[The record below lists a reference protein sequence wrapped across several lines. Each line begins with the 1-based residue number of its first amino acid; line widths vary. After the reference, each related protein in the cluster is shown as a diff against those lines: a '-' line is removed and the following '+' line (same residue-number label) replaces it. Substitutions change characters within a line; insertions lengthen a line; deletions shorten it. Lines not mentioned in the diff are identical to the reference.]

1 MLAPG
6 FHDVPA
12 GMVAAVVTH
21 LEMTARPAPRPA
33 PPLVG
38 AEVIPVANPETGWYR
53 SLFDRV
59 GGQDWLWFSRLAMD
73 DAKLSAILTDP
84 GVAVHVL
91 RREGREDGFFELDFR
106 QPGLCELAFLGVAPN
121 ALGTGAG
128 RLMMNK
134 ALAAAWARPITALRV
149 HTCTFDHPAA
159 LDFYRRSGFS
169 VTRREVEIAPDPRL
183 TGVLPRNAAPHV
195 PVIV

>member
-38 AEVIPVANPETGWYR
+38 AEVVPVANPETGWYR
-53 SLFDRV
+53 ALFDRV

-73 DAKLSAILTDP
+73 EAKLSAILTDP

-91 RREGREDGFFELDFR
+91 RRKGREDGFFELDFR
-106 QPGLCELAFLGVAPN
+106 QPGLCELAFLGVAPG

-128 RLMMNK
+128 RLMMNT

-183 TGVLPRNAAPHV
+183 TGVLPRTAAPHV